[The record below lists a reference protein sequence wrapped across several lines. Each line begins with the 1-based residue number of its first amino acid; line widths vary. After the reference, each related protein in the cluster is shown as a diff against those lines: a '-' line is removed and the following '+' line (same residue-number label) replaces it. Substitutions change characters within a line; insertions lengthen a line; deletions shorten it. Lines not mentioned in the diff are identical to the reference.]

1 MNAIAV
7 ESVRS
12 WHDRPIH
19 MQSRENRN
27 ISVQSAIKP
36 NLTADRQVWAQT
48 GGQAQTR
55 ALGAYAILSEPHN
68 PQKGLF
74 RIFAILPQ
82 SRPRYLQSRRLRL
95 DCGIE
100 TIQGNCFNSTKIAPC
115 VLQDQSTDHD
125 PSTIIA
131 IMFWLQSDWQDCK
144 VIHWVASEL
153 VGSQHTWTYQ
163 SKCNIRQLQN
173 NNRHEQQW
181 YWSKSNLLW
190 DGSRRWQQNIDYL
203 FYPQSTIPLQSFRNP
218 WN

>member
-1 MNAIAV
+1 
-7 ESVRS
+7 
-12 WHDRPIH
+12 
-19 MQSRENRN
+19 MQSSRCP
-27 ISVQSAIKP
+27 AIPK
-36 NLTADRQVWAQT
+36 
-48 GGQAQTR
+48 
-55 ALGAYAILSEPHN
+55 
-68 PQKGLF
+68 KGLF

-153 VGSQHTWTYQ
+153 VGLQH
-163 SKCNIRQLQN
+163 CNIHEHIKANATSDSCRTTAGMSNSGIDQSLIYCETDRESGN
-173 NNRHEQQW
+173 NILMTCFVRNQQ
-181 YWSKSNLLW
+181 SHCNPSAIREIKTGLLW
-190 DGSRRWQQNIDYL
+190 
-203 FYPQSTIPLQSFRNP
+203 
-218 WN
+218 